1 MHLQLFQLTCK
12 CGHLHLGRKR
22 RERREAE
29 QRERKSRL
37 LEAPSLPRSRT
48 HDLALPAGKPSLDQ
62 GKVPKTQGSSLC
74 SSGAHA
80 PVPSPESLRC
90 HLSFPALVGGWASS
104 SESYLLQHQDHQA
117 VSFTTFFT
125 SFFLSCLCLSL
136 FLNFST
142 SAQTHL
148 ALRKGGA
155 VVMAEG
161 SRYSHREECAQFTE
175 FQMEPGHAG
184 CNQQTRRKYQD
195 CRPWFWAPTTHWVS
209 Q

>member
-29 QRERKSRL
+29 PRERKSRL

-62 GKVPKTQGSSLC
+62 AKVPKTQGSSLC

-104 SESYLLQHQDHQA
+104 SESYLPQHQDHQA
-117 VSFTTFFT
+117 VSFPTFFT
-125 SFFLSCLCLSL
+125 SFFSSCLSL
-136 FLNFST
+136 SF
-142 SAQTHL
+142 
-148 ALRKGGA
+148 
-155 VVMAEG
+155 
-161 SRYSHREECAQFTE
+161 
-175 FQMEPGHAG
+175 
-184 CNQQTRRKYQD
+184 
-195 CRPWFWAPTTHWVS
+195 
-209 Q
+209 